1 MPLAKDSKDS
11 TRRIRVGQLQPNAV
25 GALALWIALQQ
36 RLLCLSTSRNWS
48 VPSSQPPGSIKP
60 GHHEKCLA
68 FPSRIGVSCRKRV
81 WIHRIVLQSP
91 FGIWVIVNVAD
102 SELVERGDESS
113 GPLAVGEPIS
123 ACTDPNCP
131 QPPSAQTR
139 SETHFDWQLHSV
151 AAQYMLR
158 RTTGL
163 GNENSA

>member
-1 MPLAKDSKDS
+1 MAKDSKDS
-11 TRRIRVGQLQPNAV
+11 TPSHTRWPTPAECC
-25 GALALWIALQQ
+25 WISRYVDSASAAA
-36 RLLCLSTSRNWS
+36 STSRNWS

-68 FPSRIGVSCRKRV
+68 SPSRIGVSCRKRV

-102 SELVERGDESS
+102 SELVERGDESN

-131 QPPSAQTR
+131 QPPSAQIR

-151 AAQYMLR
+151 AAEYMLW

-163 GNENSA
+163 ENENSA